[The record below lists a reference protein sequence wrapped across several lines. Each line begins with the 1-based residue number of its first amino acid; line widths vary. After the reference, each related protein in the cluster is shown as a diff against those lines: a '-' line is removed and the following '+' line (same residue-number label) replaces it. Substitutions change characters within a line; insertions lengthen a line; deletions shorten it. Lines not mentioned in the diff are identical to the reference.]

1 MGKTPEEAR
10 TALNNL
16 GLNVRLSGEGAV
28 VTDQMPTAGSSVP
41 KGSSTVLYL
50 GEEKPETTVEMPD
63 LSGMTYDEAKAA
75 LEKVGLDLE
84 ATGTGESGKVFSQ
97 SVNAG
102 TVLDVGTAV
111 EVKFTDDTAPDNGV
125 TTGGG
130 WAPKEEEE

>member
-1 MGKTPEEAR
+1 MLFR
-10 TALNNL
+10 
-16 GLNVRLSGEGAV
+16 S
-28 VTDQMPTAGSSVP
+28 
-41 KGSSTVLYL
+41 
-50 GEEKPETTVEMPD
+50 
-63 LSGMTYDEAKAA
+63 MTYDEAKAA
-75 LEKVGLDLE
+75 LEKVGLYLE

>member
-1 MGKTPEEAR
+1 MLQGLIFLLCIIVVAR
-10 TALNNL
+10 KLSAGL
-16 GLNVRLSGEGAV
+16 GYSCV
-28 VTDQMPTAGSSVP
+28 
-41 KGSSTVLYL
+41 Y
-50 GEEKPETTVEMPD
+50 

-75 LEKVGLDLE
+75 LEKVGLYLE